1 MTPRQICIGSLT
13 VLKRLF
19 ILKQNLKGTKMPV
32 KVDRKELKKP
42 DEMLGFFAKIVGFIS
57 EKISYF
63 AFAIVAIILIALV
76 VAGVMSYFESRQRS
90 LEDQLAKP
98 YEVYKNLVLTGR
110 EKEGE
115 DLYTPE
121 YLKKRFSALSDEF
134 ERIGK
139 KSSNGRAG
147 KKALLFAADSA
158 MRAGNYQKSS
168 DILLALLKSA
178 KDSDEMALF
187 RYKYAELL
195 QARGDFEV
203 AAKQFEE
210 VASNKSAPMRELALF
225 GAASC
230 YQKLERY
237 DAAMKFYEAIV
248 NEYPDSSLLREV
260 SDRLVY
266 VRSKL
271 KSSAKTMGNP

>member
-1 MTPRQICIGSLT
+1 MAGKL
-13 VLKRLF
+13 
-19 ILKQNLKGTKMPV
+19 
-32 KVDRKELKKP
+32 DRKELKKP
-42 DEMLGFFAKIVGFIS
+42 DEVMGFFEGLAEFIS
-57 EKISYF
+57 ERLAYF
-63 AFAIVAIILIALV
+63 VFGIAAIIV
-76 VAGVMSYFESRQRS
+76 VTLAVLGVKFYVESRQRS
-90 LEDQLAKP
+90 LSDQLAKP

-115 DLYTPE
+115 DLFTPE
-121 YLKKRFSALSDEF
+121 YLKKKFTALSEEF

-139 KSSNGRAG
+139 KSPKGVVGKRA
-147 KKALLFAADSA
+147 LFFAADSA

-168 DILLALLKSA
+168 DILTFLLKAA
-178 KDSDEMALF
+178 KDPDEASLF

-195 QARGDFEV
+195 QTRGDFEV

-210 VASNKSAPMRELALF
+210 VASDKNASMRELALL

-237 DAAMKFYEAIV
+237 DAAMKFYETIL

-260 SDRLVY
+260 TDRLVY

-271 KSSAKTMGNP
+271 KSSVKTLGNP